1 MCFARTSAGAVV
13 KRELGLGEVN
23 DMEVSYVNSAKGRK
37 EFLEAVDT
45 VCINCHYGNDEVC
58 ETCPVRKTCDEL
70 PEVQK

>member
-1 MCFARTSAGAVV
+1 M
-13 KRELGLGEVN
+13 KEE
-23 DMEVSYVNSAKGRK
+23 SYVNSAKGRK

-45 VCINCHYGNDEVC
+45 VCINCHYGNDDVC